1 MSIDK
6 FSLPNLIL
14 LAASVVVLCYLYYV
28 WTIIRDNA
36 SPAQMNSVSKKPKW
50 FAIAYGLYLI
60 IIFALGS
67 TGFFATVTMP
77 PRLAIIFIPIMATV
91 ILLVVSKISTSL
103 NFLTLVPP
111 ATLVSIQ
118 AFRIAIEFGL
128 TQFYAD
134 KIIPVELTFHG
145 RNFDIAIGLL
155 AIPIAYLL
163 FTKQKLSTKLGIA
176 FNILGLISFINIT
189 SIAVSSFPSPFRI
202 YDTNYLPT
210 YFPGILITFL
220 APVACYFHVLS
231 LKQLMYRSRIG

>member
-1 MSIDK
+1 MTIDK
-6 FSLPNLIL
+6 FSLPNWIL
-14 LAASVVVLCYLYYV
+14 LASTVVVLSFLYYV

-36 SPAQMNSVSKKPKW
+36 NPAQMNLLSKKPKW

-60 IIFALGS
+60 VVFALGS
-67 TGFFATVTMP
+67 TGFFETVTMP
-77 PRLAIIFIPIMATV
+77 PRLVIIFIPVMATV

-111 ATLVSIQ
+111 AMLVIIQ

-128 TQFYAD
+128 TQFHAD
-134 KIIPVELTFHG
+134 RIIPVELTFHG

-155 AIPIAYLL
+155 AIPTAYLL
-163 FTKQKLSTKLGIA
+163 FKQHKLSAKLAIG
-176 FNILGLISFINIT
+176 FNILGLISFANIT
-189 SIAVSSFPSPFRI
+189 SIAVASFPSPFRI
-202 YDTNYLPT
+202 YNTNYLIT

-231 LKQLMYRSRIG
+231 LKQLLHRK

>member
-1 MSIDK
+1 MAIDK

-14 LAASVVVLCYLYYV
+14 LASTVIILGYLYYL
-28 WTIIRDNA
+28 WTIVRDNA
-36 SPAQMNSVSKKPKW
+36 SPAQLNSISKKPKW

-60 IIFALGS
+60 VIFALGS

-77 PRLAIIFIPIMATV
+77 PRLAIIFIPVIATV

-103 NFLTLVPP
+103 NFLLLVPS
-111 ATLVSIQ
+111 ALLVIIQ

-128 TQFYAD
+128 AQFYTE

-155 AIPIAYLL
+155 AIPIGYLL
-163 FTKQKLSTKLGIA
+163 FIKHRLSAKLGIA
-176 FNILGLISFINIT
+176 FNILGLISFFNIT
-189 SIAVSSFPSPFRI
+189 SIAISSFPSPFRI

-231 LKQLMYRSRIG
+231 LRQLMFRKG